1 VTRRAK
7 SKKLAEGALF
17 GTPPLLEGEN
27 EKAYDQFLVQI
38 SATVQPADIL
48 EEIWVRNYLDLFW
61 EETRLRR
68 LKTSL
73 MTSSAY
79 KGLEELLRPLIGSR
93 SDPLSFRHLVD
104 GWAAHDASAIERAD
118 EILTSA
124 NMTMNDVMAQT
135 LSVVLN
141 DIERIDRMIAVS
153 EVRRSAILREI
164 DRHREALGQ
173 RLRRAVQQVGDDQ
186 LRVVE
191 STSIDGTNTE

>member
-1 VTRRAK
+1 VKRGVK
-7 SKKLAEGALF
+7 SKKLTEGALF
-17 GTPPLLEGEN
+17 GPPPLLEGEN
-27 EKAYDQFLVQI
+27 EKAYDQFLLRI
-38 SATVQPADIL
+38 SATVQPTDIL

-61 EETRLRR
+61 EASRLRR

-79 KGLEELLRPLIGSR
+79 KALEQLLRPLIGSR
-93 SDPLSFRHLVD
+93 TDPLSFGHLVD
-104 GWAAHDASAIERAD
+104 GWAAHDASAIERVD

-124 NMTMNDVMAQT
+124 NMTMNDVMAPDLVRRTQ
-135 LSVVLN
+135 
-141 DIERIDRMIAVS
+141 RIDRMIAVS

-173 RLRRAVQQVGDDQ
+173 RLRRAVQQVGDDDQ